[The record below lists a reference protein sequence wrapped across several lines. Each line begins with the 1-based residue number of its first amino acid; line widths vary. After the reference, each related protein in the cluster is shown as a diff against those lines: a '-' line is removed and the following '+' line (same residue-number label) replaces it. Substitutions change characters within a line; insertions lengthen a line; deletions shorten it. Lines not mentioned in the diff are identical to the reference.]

1 MEFDEHKS
9 EQVEAQSGEKKAEQ
23 GWELY
28 TVLHDLCYALAAIT
42 LIFTFAVRLVGV
54 DGSSMYPTFVDR
66 DFLILESN
74 VLYQSPKQGDVVVLN
89 VPTDAVRGPIVKRV
103 IATEGQTVDIDFD
116 RGVVYVD
123 GEALSEPYTYEPT
136 YNSFGSMGLD
146 YPVTVPENSVFVMGD
161 NRNNSLD
168 SRAAA
173 IGCVDRSRILGRALF
188 ILFPGRWTDD
198 YGHVIGG
205 RDFSRIGAVS

>member
-1 MEFDEHKS
+1 MEFDEQKS
-9 EQVEAQSGEKKAEQ
+9 EQLETQSGEKKAEQ

-103 IATEGQTVDIDFD
+103 IATEGQTVGIDFD
-116 RGVVYVD
+116 AGVVYVD
-123 GEALSEPYTYEPT
+123 GEPLTEDYTYTPT
-136 YNSFGSMGLD
+136 TRRIDFGND
-146 YPVTVPENSVFVMGD
+146 IVVPEGCIFVLGD
-161 NRNNSLD
+161 NRNGSTD
-168 SRAAA
+168 SRDDR
-173 IGCVDRSRILGRALF
+173 IGCVDVRLVMGHAFFL
-188 ILFPGRWTDD
+188 LVPGRTADEGMNW
-198 YGHVIGG
+198 G
-205 RDFSRIGAVS
+205 RVGAVHGW